1 MKKVIL
7 MTMFAFATM
16 IASAQFSVITTVN
29 MPEEDEGMQISSLTD
44 NMGIG
49 YQVNSKIMVGAV
61 KSGEEYNLFGRYYF
75 NDMYVSL
82 QTPTDSMTD
91 NLKLGAGYSYNVWKS
106 LYIEPNY
113 SMPMKEDADGNREG
127 EFKLGVA
134 YNF

>member
-134 YNF
+134 YKF

>member
-7 MTMFAFATM
+7 TTMFAFATI

-29 MPEEDEGMQISSLTD
+29 MAEDNEEWQMSNLTD

-134 YNF
+134 YKF